1 MPSKSAMGVEA
12 GEVDRCMEQAASAVL
27 ETMFFTGVDD
37 TASGLHPGWQDDS
50 RSWIRMRIEF
60 AGPLVGDCQLQIDRE
75 AARALACT
83 LLCLDPE
90 ELRDEQPE
98 QVAGELTNMI
108 CGFLLSHLEPD
119 ANLTLGAPEIIEAAA
134 AAGRLPGGVSRW
146 FEIPEGSLA
155 VDFRLSSQQAV

>member
-1 MPSKSAMGVEA
+1 MPGKSALEVEA
-12 GEVDRCMEQAASAVL
+12 GEVDRCLEQAASAVL

-37 TASGLHPGWQDDS
+37 TASGLHPGWREDS
-50 RSWIRMRIEF
+50 RSWIRMRVEF
-60 AGPLVGDCQLQIDRE
+60 TGPLVGDCQLRIDRE

-83 LLCLDPE
+83 FLCLDPE
-90 ELRDEQPE
+90 ELRDELPE

-119 ANLTLGAPEIIEAAA
+119 ANLTLGAPESLDAAVA
-134 AAGRLPGGVSRW
+134 ERLPGGVSRW

-155 VDFRLSSQQAV
+155 VDVRLRSQQAV